1 MKINFTEKDVLN
13 RGVEEIIEERSL
25 RDRLQSGKKL
35 RIKFGIDPTSSDIH
49 LGNTAPLWKL
59 RQFQELGHMAVL
71 VIGDY
76 TALIGDPSGK
86 DKTRLGLTGKE
97 IKQNYKTYE
106 KQILKILKTQ
116 NLEIRYQTEW
126 YKKFTLKQVIELES
140 KISVGQLLS
149 HDTFRKRLKEKQQF
163 SAHELLYPFL
173 QGYDSVV
180 VEADVELGAIEQ
192 KFNLLMGREIQRAY
206 KQKPQDIVMG
216 PYLLGT
222 RGKEKMSKS
231 LNNYIAIQDKPENMF
246 GKIMSITDD
255 EIVQYFELITPL
267 SFKEVQDLKK
277 EKIVGERARDLKLDL
292 AELVTSIYWGDKK
305 TIQARIKFQMQ
316 FQKQELPKE
325 LPKFTVNKNNTLI
338 NLLVEIKF
346 SSSKSDARRLI
357 QQGAVYI
364 DGKRITDLSVVLRS
378 SFILRV
384 GRRKIA
390 KVVLK

>member
-1 MKINFTEKDVLN
+1 MKINFTEKDVLS

-25 RDRLQSGKKL
+25 RDRLRSGKKL

-49 LGNTAPLWKL
+49 LGHTAPLWKL
-59 RQFQELGHMAVL
+59 RQFQELGHVAVL

-86 DKTRLGLTGKE
+86 DKTRFSLTGKQ
-97 IKQNYKTYE
+97 IKQNYETYE

-126 YKKFTLKQVIELES
+126 YRKFTLKQVIELES

-231 LNNYIAIQDKPENMF
+231 LDNYIAIQDKPENMF

-277 EKIVGERARDLKLDL
+277 EKIVGKRARDLKLDL

-305 TIQARIKFQMQ
+305 TIQARIKFQIQ
-316 FQKQELPKE
+316 FQKQKLPKE

-346 SSSKSDARRLI
+346 ASSKSDARRLI
-357 QQGAVYI
+357 QQGAVYV
-364 DGKRITDLSVVLRS
+364 DGKRITVLSVVPRV
-378 SFILRV
+378 SFVLRV